1 MRNPA
6 GKGRSRRITVSVDET
21 DIAELQT
28 RATRDR
34 LPLSVALLIA
44 ARDGFGRPTQ
54 SRPTSDAWDEGYDH
68 SLQQELLLLNLI
80 AAEQTIKLLESLS
93 PYSQTSADALLIPA
107 AQAAQHRIA
116 RGIPDALGGRSDD
129 KQ

>member
-1 MRNPA
+1 MRNPD

-28 RATRDR
+28 RAARDR

-54 SRPTSDAWDEGYDH
+54 PRPTSDAWDEGYDH
-68 SLQQELLLLNLI
+68 ALQHELLLLNLI
-80 AAEQTIKLLESLS
+80 VGEQTIKLLESLS
-93 PYSQTSADALLIPA
+93 PYGQTSADALLVVA
-107 AQAAQHRIA
+107 AQAAQRRIA
-116 RGIPDALGGRSDD
+116 RGIPDALGGRTDGR
-129 KQ
+129 Q